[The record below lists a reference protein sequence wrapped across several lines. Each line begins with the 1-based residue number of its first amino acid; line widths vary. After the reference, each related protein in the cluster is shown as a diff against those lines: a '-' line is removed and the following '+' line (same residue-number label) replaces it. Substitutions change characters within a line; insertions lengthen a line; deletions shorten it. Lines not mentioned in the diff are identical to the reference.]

1 MDTVREELSKTHR
14 AADDAPFG
22 APRNVRA
29 GVVAETVRLRR
40 TVCGVHA
47 GQGCVGV
54 LAAVCIEAVGPRF
67 EHDQLPHLPSRCCR
81 VIVFLSNHRSSTGG
95 ACRKWPFCQVFL
107 CLSRACLGKYSVFT
121 MKRRRK
127 SGRFSLP
134 VPSSSQRI
142 DRHVVGRN
150 VLAGFPWPIK
160 DGQISTPSIPCVS
173 LVLGSC
179 SKRRL
184 FYQRFLCSS
193 RACLGKMI
201 SFIVF

>member
-1 MDTVREELSKTHR
+1 MDTVREKVSKTHR

-29 GVVAETVRLRR
+29 GVVAVRLRR
-40 TVCGVHA
+40 TVCGVHTW
-47 GQGCVGV
+47 QGCVGV

-67 EHDQLPHLPSRCCR
+67 EHNQLPHLPSRCCR
-81 VIVFLSNHRSSTGG
+81 VIVFLSNPRSG
-95 ACRKWPFCQVFL
+95 ACRKRPFCQVFL
-107 CLSRACLGKYSVFT
+107 CLSRACLDKYSVFT

-142 DRHVVGRN
+142 DRHDVGKN
-150 VLAGFPWPIK
+150 VLAGLPWPIK